1 MSGDADSSTIQLC
14 GDEDYV
20 LLACDGFFDAVK
32 PSVVP
37 YLVLDALQQS
47 GEPEEVIR
55 QFEEKAGLQVAQQL
69 VSHAKEA
76 GSSDNITVMLVFLR
90 HLEQLLSQDFSTGTV
105 QASQESTFH
114 NVPQQ

>member
-47 GEPEEVIR
+47 GEPEEVSS
-55 QFEEKAGLQVAQQL
+55 QFEEKPGLRVAQQL
-69 VSHAKEA
+69 VSHAKAA

-90 HLEQLLSQDFSTGTV
+90 QLEQLLPQDLTTGT
-105 QASQESTFH
+105 AKTSQESTSQ